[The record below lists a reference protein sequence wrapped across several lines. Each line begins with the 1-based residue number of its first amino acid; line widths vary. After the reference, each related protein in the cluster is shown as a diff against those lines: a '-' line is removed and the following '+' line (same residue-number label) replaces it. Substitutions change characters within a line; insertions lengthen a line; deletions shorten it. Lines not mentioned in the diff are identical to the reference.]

1 MVVGEGSGNQLSMGS
16 GNGKSLTTS
25 STPDR
30 NVLNILISR
39 MMHLAHHTGQ
49 LVLVK
54 HYHK

>member
-30 NVLNILISR
+30 YVLNILISR